1 MGVITRSPTCPYEKG
16 KLCFGLGYLGVCAF
30 RKLLLTVVMLV
41 GTNAN
46 ANELKCSQAVDILAA
61 MVVSDAPD
69 DVIKYT
75 INVGLNGR
83 VSAEREREIY
93 LSTMRTIH
101 TIYGFNILGDGSF
114 QDDWRDTARKII
126 CWVNEAWPDDE

>member
-1 MGVITRSPTCPYEKG
+1 M
-16 KLCFGLGYLGVCAF
+16 
-30 RKLLLTVVMLV
+30 RKLLLTVAMLV

-75 INVGLNGR
+75 INKGLNGR
-83 VSAEREREIY
+83 VSEKREREIY
-93 LSTMRTIH
+93 LSTMQTIH
-101 TIYGFNILGDGSF
+101 TLYGFKILGDVSF
-114 QDDWRDTARKII
+114 QDDWRDTAMKII
-126 CWVNEAWPDDE
+126 CWVDKTWPKDE

>member
-1 MGVITRSPTCPYEKG
+1 M
-16 KLCFGLGYLGVCAF
+16 
-30 RKLLLTVVMLV
+30 RKLLLTVAMLV

-75 INVGLNGR
+75 INKGLNGR
-83 VSAEREREIY
+83 VSEKREREIY
-93 LSTMRTIH
+93 LSTMQTIH
-101 TIYGFNILGDGSF
+101 TLYGFNILGDGSF
-114 QDDWRDTARKII
+114 QDDWRGTARKII

>member
-1 MGVITRSPTCPYEKG
+1 M
-16 KLCFGLGYLGVCAF
+16 
-30 RKLLLTVVMLV
+30 RKLLLTVAMLV

-83 VSAEREREIY
+83 VSEEREREIY

-101 TIYGFNILGDGSF
+101 TLYGFKILGDVSF

-126 CWVNEAWPDDE
+126 CWVDKTWPDDE